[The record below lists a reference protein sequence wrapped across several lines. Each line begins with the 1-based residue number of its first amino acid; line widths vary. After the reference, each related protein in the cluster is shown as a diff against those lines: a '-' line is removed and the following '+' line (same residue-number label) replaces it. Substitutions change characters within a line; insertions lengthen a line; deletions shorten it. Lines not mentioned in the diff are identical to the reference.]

1 MTILKF
7 GPKRIIGLEHLER
20 ASSNQS
26 RSETTTM
33 ARQIPEEFRRSS
45 SFQDLTTMP
54 GPCLIAILS
63 GFFFLQKLDHCSNLY
78 PNSLQTDIQPNVKF
92 WKRPTLNTDSP
103 ELHPLCFWTGFFHL
117 DSPSSEIPKVLRIQM
132 FIWPAFSPRTPEAQS
147 LRLSE
152 SRISSSIC
160 RVPVWLAIVCSSVE
174 MKSLL
179 EPVTVPRTNSASGTT
194 LQKQQQRQRR
204 FFSASSHH
212 HRHLGKKNFV
222 CWKTLPCELLPGKKS
237 ASFVDREFGL
247 NSCWSDRGR
256 YSCTCFLLTFGYS
269 LKQHLHMSITVRTY
283 DIFCLFLAFTAV
295 LSQHG
300 FYFNHFFLTKT
311 WSQSSKRTHAA
322 TTSDQQTNH
331 RPASTSDMFGSGSPN
346 VELESNPRP
355 GASHIGF
362 CTSSYRVWLCM
373 NSYVLC
379 WGPDYKCRPPLR
391 FYRNVLFLNLF
402 IQCLESLSLCNT

>member
-103 ELHPLCFWTGFFHL
+103 ELRPLCFWTGFSHL
-117 DSPSSEIPKVLRIQM
+117 DSLSSEIPKVLRIQM

-179 EPVTVPRTNSASGTT
+179 EPVTVPRTDSASGTT
-194 LQKQQQRQRR
+194 LQKQQQRQRH
-204 FFSASSHH
+204 FFLLRLIIIVIWGEKISCAEKLCPASCF
-212 HRHLGKKNFV
+212 LGKNLLHLSIASLV
-222 CWKTLPCELLPGKKS
+222 LTL
-237 ASFVDREFGL
+237 VDQIG
-247 NSCWSDRGR
+247 G
-256 YSCTCFLLTFGYS
+256 
-269 LKQHLHMSITVRTY
+269 V
-283 DIFCLFLAFTAV
+283 TAV
-295 LSQHG
+295 LVSC
-300 FYFNHFFLTKT
+300 
-311 WSQSSKRTHAA
+311 SP
-322 TTSDQQTNH
+322 SDT
-331 RPASTSDMFGSGSPN
+331 
-346 VELESNPRP
+346 V
-355 GASHIGF
+355 
-362 CTSSYRVWLCM
+362 
-373 NSYVLC
+373 
-379 WGPDYKCRPPLR
+379 
-391 FYRNVLFLNLF
+391 
-402 IQCLESLSLCNT
+402 